1 MPKKKTPKN
10 SDQPEL
16 ALDSAGTST
25 PEPKGGKSEEAA
37 LAKPTPGESTP
48 GEVAATGSEDVAAA
62 GTPAAPGAPG
72 AETKP
77 AAAVDGPA
85 VFTPGPRRGGA
96 TVQEE
101 DSPLAKAYRGWFLE
115 YASYVILDR
124 AVPHIDDG
132 LKPVQ
137 RRILH
142 TLWDMDDGRFHKV
155 ANVVGRAMSLHPHG
169 DASIGAALV
178 GIGQRG
184 FLIEPQGNYGNLYTG
199 DEAAAPRYIEARLT
213 NFAKDVLFNP
223 KTTEWQLS
231 YDGRAK
237 EPVTLPAKFPI
248 VLLEGAE
255 GIAVG
260 LATKILPHN
269 FNDLCRAA
277 INHLQGKTFR
287 ILPDFATGGIAD
299 FSEYND
305 GERGGKVKIRAK
317 IEQRSK
323 YLLAITELPFGS
335 TTESL
340 IESILAANAKGKI
353 KIKHV
358 DDNTADSVEILVHLP
373 QGAEPDKVIQ
383 QLYVF
388 TNCQLQLSPAACV
401 IEHDKPLFLGVKEIL
416 RRSVERTRELLKKEL
431 EIKLGEL
438 EQQWHWDSLERIFI
452 EERIYRN
459 IEKSKTWES
468 VLAEIRTGLKPF
480 IKNLRREV
488 TDDDITRL
496 TEIRIKRISAYNR
509 FQADEALKKIEEG
522 MKETKANLKNL
533 TGYTIA
539 WFEMLQEKYGKGLKR
554 RTSYDDIEQIDA
566 SAVVS
571 ANQRLYVNRDDGF
584 IGLNWRQH
592 EYVQDCT
599 ILDSVLTIMRDGSL
613 KVAKVA
619 DKVFMGRDIIHVA
632 IFPKDGDTNFYTM
645 VYQDKETGK
654 AFAKRFQIGG
664 LSRDKLYPLVKSEG
678 SKVVWLDVAKTEKE
692 MPKTIHVFIDGRSG
706 ARVRELDFDL
716 TSIPVSTRT
725 SKGLTISKWPV
736 KDVKPVDLKME

>member
-1 MPKKKTPKN
+1 MPKKKPSKP

-16 ALDSAGTST
+16 PLDSAAAAASAPAAVPATESAVPPAEPAPAGGGAEA
-25 PEPKGGKSEEAA
+25 PEEGAAAEAGR
-37 LAKPTPGESTP
+37 P
-48 GEVAATGSEDVAAA
+48 AATG
-62 GTPAAPGAPG
+62 PA
-72 AETKP
+72 
-77 AAAVDGPA
+77 
-85 VFTPGPRRGGA
+85 
-96 TVQEE
+96 
-101 DSPLAKAYRGWFLE
+101 PLAKHYENWFLE

-124 AVPHIDDG
+124 AVPHLDDG

-137 RRILH
+137 RRVLH
-142 TLWDMDDGRFHKV
+142 TLWEMDDGRFHKV
-155 ANVVGRAMSLHPHG
+155 ANIVGATMRFHPHG

-178 GIGQRG
+178 GIAQRG
-184 FLIEPQGNYGNLYTG
+184 WLIEPQGNFGNTLTG

-213 NFAKDVLFNP
+213 PFAKDVLFNP
-223 KTTEWQLS
+223 KTTAWQLS

-237 EPVTLPAKFPI
+237 EPVTLPAKFPV

-287 ILPDFATGGIAD
+287 IFPDFPTGGIAD
-299 FSEYND
+299 FTDYND
-305 GERGGKVKIRAK
+305 GDRGGRVKIRAK

-358 DDNTADSVEILVHLP
+358 DDNTADTVEILVHLP
-373 QGAEPDKVIQ
+373 QGAEPEKVIQ

-401 IEHDKPLFLGVKEIL
+401 ISDDKPHFLGVREIL
-416 RRSVERTRELLKKEL
+416 RRSVDATKALLKREL

-452 EERIYRN
+452 EERIYRR

-468 VLAEIRTGLKPF
+468 VLAEIREGLQPF
-480 IKNLRREV
+480 LRQLRREV
-488 TDDDITRL
+488 TDDDIARL

-509 FQADEALKKIEEG
+509 FQADEAIAKIEAG
-522 MKETKANLKNL
+522 LKETKAHLRNL
-533 TGYTIA
+533 TDYAVA
-539 WFEMLQEKYGKGLKR
+539 WFELLQEKYGKGIKR
-554 RTSYDDIEQIDA
+554 RTSYDEIEQI
-566 SAVVS
+566 SAAEVVS
-571 ANQRLYVNRDDGF
+571 ANQRLYVNREDGF

-592 EYVQDCT
+592 EFVQECT
-599 ILDSVLTIMRDGSL
+599 ILDSALTIMRDGSL

-632 IFPKDGDTNFYTM
+632 VFPKDGDTAFYTM
-645 VYQDKETGK
+645 VYQDGESGK

-664 LSRDKLYPLVKSEG
+664 LSRDKLYPLAKGEG
-678 SKVVWLDVAKTEKE
+678 SRVVYLDVAKTEPE
-692 MPKTIHVFIDGRSG
+692 MPRKLRIFIDGRSG
-706 ARVRELDFDL
+706 ARVRELEFDL
-716 TSIPVSTRT
+716 AHVPVSAR
-725 SKGLTISKWPV
+725 SAKGLTVTKWPV
-736 KDVKPVDLKME
+736 KDVKRVDLALG

>member
-1 MPKKKTPKN
+1 MAKKKSSKN
-10 SDQPEL
+10 NDQPEL
-16 ALDSAGTST
+16 PLDNTPDAPAEGKASKAEQSEAPAVRLTRGDAAPAL
-25 PEPKGGKSEEAA
+25 PEGKGGMPPRKKGGKVQDEEA
-37 LAKPTPGESTP
+37 
-48 GEVAATGSEDVAAA
+48 
-62 GTPAAPGAPG
+62 
-72 AETKP
+72 
-77 AAAVDGPA
+77 
-85 VFTPGPRRGGA
+85 
-96 TVQEE
+96 
-101 DSPLAKAYRGWFLE
+101 PLAQNYRNWFLD

-137 RRILH
+137 RRVLH

-155 ANVVGRAMSLHPHG
+155 ANVVGATMKLHPHG

-178 GIGQRG
+178 AIGQRG
-184 FLIEPQGNYGNLYTG
+184 WLIEPQGNFGNVHTG

-213 NFAKDVLFNP
+213 AFAREVLFNP
-223 KTTEWQLS
+223 KTTTWQLS

-248 VLLEGAE
+248 TLLEGAD

-287 ILPDFATGGIAD
+287 IYPDFASGGIAD
-299 FSEYND
+299 FTEYND
-305 GERGGKVKIRAK
+305 GERGGKVKVRAK

-323 YLLAITELPFGS
+323 YLLAITELPFGV

-358 DDNTADSVEILVHLP
+358 DDNTADTVEILVHLP
-373 QGAEPDKVIQ
+373 QGSEPEKVIQ
-383 QLYVF
+383 QLFVF
-388 TNCQLQLSPAACV
+388 TNCQMQLSPAACV
-401 IEHDKPLFLGVKEIL
+401 IVRDPKTGDDKPQFLGVREIL
-416 RRSVERTRELLKKEL
+416 KRSVDATRELLKREL

-468 VLAEIRTGLKPF
+468 VLKEIRDGLKPF
-480 IKNLRREV
+480 LKQLRREV
-488 TDDDITRL
+488 TDEDIVRL

-509 FQADEALKKIEEG
+509 FQADEAMKKIEEG
-522 MKETKANLKNL
+522 IKETKSNLRNL
-533 TGYTIA
+533 TGYSVA
-539 WFEMLQEKYGKGLKR
+539 WFEMLAEKYGKGIKR
-554 RTSYDDIEQIDA
+554 RTSYDEIEQI
-566 SAVVS
+566 SAAEVVS
-571 ANQRLYVNRDDGF
+571 ANQRLYVNREDGF

-592 EYVQDCT
+592 EFVQECT
-599 ILDSVLTIMRDGSL
+599 ILDSVMTIMADGSL
-613 KVAKVA
+613 KVSKVA
-619 DKVFMGRDIIHVA
+619 DKVFMGREIIHVA
-632 IFPKDGDTNFYTM
+632 IWPKEGDTNFYTM
-645 VYQDKETGK
+645 IYQDKESGK
-654 AFAKRFQIGG
+654 AFAKKFQIGG

-678 SKVVWLDVAKTEKE
+678 SRVVYLEVSRTEKE
-692 MPKTIHVFIDGRSG
+692 MPKKVHISLDGRSG
-706 ARVRELDFDL
+706 ARVREIDFDL
-716 TSIPVSTRT
+716 TAVPVSTRT
-725 SKGLTISKWPV
+725 AKGLTVTKWAI
-736 KDVKPVDLKME
+736 KDVKRTDLELK